1 MSGDSYATSV
11 RIQATPAEVFP
22 YLTDG
27 DLLVRWMGDWARL
40 DPQPGGEFTVD
51 INGIPIR
58 GSFVEVDPPHRL
70 VLTWGAAGSE
80 MLPPG
85 STTVEITLRP
95 DGDHTVLE
103 LVHRDLP
110 PEELERHGIG
120 WGHFLDRLVVAGT
133 GGDPG
138 PDPWAAT
145 EL

>member
-1 MSGDSYATSV
+1 VSDDSYATSV

-40 DPQPGGEFTVD
+40 DPQPGGDFTVD

-58 GSFVEVDPPHRL
+58 GTFVEVDPPHRL

-80 MLPPG
+80 VLPPG

-120 WGHFLDRLVVAGT
+120 WGHFLDRLVVAGA

-138 PDPWAAT
+138 PDPWATT
-145 EL
+145 EV